1 MLKRASFVEV
11 NTHSL
16 RHNFNAVKNIVP
28 KDACVMAVVKANAY
42 GAGALK
48 ASEIFLQEGAN
59 YLGVATLDEA
69 LELRSHFS
77 QTPILILGYSPNANA
92 SMLIDNDLSAMVFS
106 LEQAEIFSQM
116 ALKAKKRLKVH
127 LKIDTGMH
135 RLGLEPNFKSIE
147 TIKKIR
153 ALKGLEV
160 EGIFTHLSNADANIK
175 THAKNQ
181 MKAFNAFLEQLLDQK
196 IEFQYRH
203 AYNSAGILSLCNG
216 NENRLLNLYRPGI
229 MLYGFYPSNEMK
241 ESSQT
246 ILKNVISLKAR
257 IVQIKRVKKGEFIGY
272 GEHFYTNEET
282 LVGVL
287 ALGYADGLVR
297 ALGNR
302 IQVAINNQLAPL
314 IGKVCMDQCFVKLN
328 NIEAKEGDEVIL
340 FGDKSTKANDA
351 SEIATLLNTIP
362 YEVISTLSKRLE
374 RVYVWNK
381 IM

>member
-11 NTHSL
+11 DTASL
-16 RHNFNAVKNIVP
+16 RHNFSAVKSIVP
-28 KDACVMAVVKANAY
+28 KDAHIMAVVKANAY
-42 GAGALK
+42 GVGAIK

-77 QTPILILGYSPNANA
+77 KTPILILGYSPNANA
-92 SMLIDNDLSAMVFS
+92 SMLIDNDLSAMIFS
-106 LEQAEIFSQM
+106 LEQAEVFSQM
-116 ALKAKKRLKVH
+116 ALKSQKRLKVH

-153 ALKGLEV
+153 ALKGLEI
-160 EGIFTHLSNADANIK
+160 EGIFTHLSNADAKIK

-229 MLYGFYPSNEMK
+229 MLYGFYPSNGMK
-241 ESSQT
+241 ESCPT
-246 ILKNVISLKAR
+246 ILKNVISLKAQ
-257 IVQIKRVKKGEFIGY
+257 IVQIRSVKKGEFIGY

-287 ALGYADGLVR
+287 ALGYADGLMR

-328 NIEAKEGDEVIL
+328 NIQAKEGDEVIL
-340 FGDKSTKANDA
+340 FGDKSAKANDA
-351 SEIATLLNTIP
+351 SEIAALLNTIA
-362 YEVISTLSKRLE
+362 YETISTLSKRLE
-374 RVYVWNK
+374 RVY
-381 IM
+381 I

>member
-11 NTHSL
+11 NSASL
-16 RHNFNAVKNIVP
+16 RHNFSAVKSIIP
-28 KDACVMAVVKANAY
+28 KDAHIMAVVKANAY
-42 GAGALK
+42 GAGAIK

-77 QTPILILGYSPNANA
+77 KTPILILGYSPNSNA
-92 SMLIDNDLSAMVFS
+92 SMLIDNDLSAMIFS
-106 LEQAEIFSQM
+106 LEQAEVFSQM
-116 ALKAKKRLKVH
+116 ALKSQKRLKVH

-147 TIKKIR
+147 IIKKIR
-153 ALKGLEV
+153 ALKGLEI
-160 EGIFTHLSNADANIK
+160 EGIFTHLSNADAKIK

-229 MLYGFYPSNEMK
+229 MLYGFYPSNGMK
-241 ESSQT
+241 ETCPT
-246 ILKNVISLKAR
+246 ILKNVISLKAQ
-257 IVQIKRVKKGEFIGY
+257 IVQIRSVKKGEFIGY

-287 ALGYADGLVR
+287 ALGYADGLMR

-314 IGKVCMDQCFVKLN
+314 IGKVCMDQCFIKLN
-328 NIEAKEGDEVIL
+328 NIQAKEGDEVIL
-340 FGDKSTKANDA
+340 FGDKSAKANDA
-351 SEIATLLNTIP
+351 SEIAALLNTIP
-362 YEVISTLSKRLE
+362 YETISTLSKRLE
-374 RVYVWNK
+374 RVY
-381 IM
+381 I

>member
-11 NTHSL
+11 NTASL
-16 RHNFNAVKNIVP
+16 RHNFSAVKSIVP
-28 KDACVMAVVKANAY
+28 KDAHIMAVVKANAY
-42 GAGALK
+42 GAGAIK

-59 YLGVATLDEA
+59 YLGVATLYEA

-77 QTPILILGYSPNANA
+77 KTPILILGYSPNSNA

-106 LEQAEIFSQM
+106 LEQAEVFSQM
-116 ALKAKKRLKVH
+116 ALKSQKRLKVH

-147 TIKKIR
+147 IIKKIR
-153 ALKGLEV
+153 ALKGLEI
-160 EGIFTHLSNADANIK
+160 EGIFTHLSNADAKIK

-229 MLYGFYPSNEMK
+229 MLYGFYPSNGMK
-241 ESSQT
+241 ESCPT
-246 ILKNVISLKAR
+246 ILKNVISLKAQ
-257 IVQIKRVKKGEFIGY
+257 IVQIRSVKKGEFIGY

-287 ALGYADGLVR
+287 ALGYADGLAR

-328 NIEAKEGDEVIL
+328 NIQAKEGDEVIL
-340 FGDKSTKANDA
+340 FGDKSAKANDA
-351 SEIATLLNTIP
+351 NQIAALLNTIP
-362 YEVISTLSKRLE
+362 YETISTLSKRLE
-374 RVYVWNK
+374 RVY
-381 IM
+381 I

>member
-11 NTHSL
+11 NSASL
-16 RHNFNAVKNIVP
+16 RHNFSAVKSIVP
-28 KDACVMAVVKANAY
+28 KDAHIMAVVKANAY
-42 GAGALK
+42 GAGAIK

-77 QTPILILGYSPNANA
+77 KTPILILGYSPNANA

-106 LEQAEIFSQM
+106 LEQAEVFSQM
-116 ALKAKKRLKVH
+116 ALKSQKRLKIH

-160 EGIFTHLSNADANIK
+160 EGIFTHLSNADAKIK

-229 MLYGFYPSNEMK
+229 MLYGFYPSNGMK
-241 ESSQT
+241 ESCPT
-246 ILKNVISLKAR
+246 ILKNVISLKAQ
-257 IVQIKRVKKGEFIGY
+257 IVQIRSVKKGEFIGY

-287 ALGYADGLVR
+287 ALGYADGLMR

-302 IQVAINNQLAPL
+302 IQVVINNQLAPL

-340 FGDKSTKANDA
+340 FGDKSAKANDA

-362 YEVISTLSKRLE
+362 YETISTLSKRLE
-374 RVYVWNK
+374 RVY
-381 IM
+381 I

>member
-11 NTHSL
+11 NSASL
-16 RHNFNAVKNIVP
+16 RHNFSAVKSIVP
-28 KDACVMAVVKANAY
+28 KDAHIMAVVKANAY
-42 GAGALK
+42 GAGAIK
-48 ASEIFLQEGAN
+48 VSEIFLQEGAN

-77 QTPILILGYSPNANA
+77 KTPILILGYSPNANA
-92 SMLIDNDLSAMVFS
+92 SMLIDNDLSAMIFS
-106 LEQAEIFSQM
+106 LEQAEVFSQM
-116 ALKAKKRLKVH
+116 ALKSQKRLKIH

-147 TIKKIR
+147 IIKKIR
-153 ALKGLEV
+153 TLKGLEV

-181 MKAFNAFLEQLLDQK
+181 MKAFNAFLEQLLNQK

-216 NENRLLNLYRPGI
+216 DENRFLNLYRPGI
-229 MLYGFYPSNEMK
+229 MLYGFYPSNGMK
-241 ESSQT
+241 ESCPT
-246 ILKNVISLKAR
+246 ILKNVISLKAQ
-257 IVQIKRVKKGEFIGY
+257 IVQIRSVKKGEFIGY

-287 ALGYADGLVR
+287 ALGYADGLMR

-328 NIEAKEGDEVIL
+328 NIQAKEGDEVIL
-340 FGDKSTKANDA
+340 FGDKSAKANDA
-351 SEIATLLNTIP
+351 SEIAALLNTIP
-362 YEVISTLSKRLE
+362 YETISTLSKRLE
-374 RVYVWNK
+374 RVY
-381 IM
+381 I

>member
-11 NTHSL
+11 NSASL
-16 RHNFNAVKNIVP
+16 RHNFGAVKSIVP
-28 KDACVMAVVKANAY
+28 KDAHIMAVVKANAY
-42 GAGALK
+42 GVGAIK
-48 ASEIFLQEGAN
+48 ASEIFLQEGAH

-77 QTPILILGYSPNANA
+77 KTPILVLGYSPNSNA
-92 SMLIDNDLSAMVFS
+92 SMLIDNDLSAMIFS
-106 LEQAEIFSQM
+106 LEQAEVFSQI
-116 ALKAKKRLKVH
+116 ALKSQKRLKIH

-147 TIKKIR
+147 IIKKIR
-153 ALKGLEV
+153 TLKGLEV
-160 EGIFTHLSNADANIK
+160 EGIFTHLSNADAKIK

-181 MKAFNAFLEQLLDQK
+181 MKAFNAFLEQLLNQK

-216 NENRLLNLYRPGI
+216 NENRFLNLYRPGI
-229 MLYGFYPSNEMK
+229 MLYGFYPSNGMK
-241 ESSQT
+241 ETCPT
-246 ILKNVISLKAR
+246 ILKNVISLKAQ
-257 IVQIKRVKKGEFIGY
+257 IVQIRSVKKGEFIGY

-287 ALGYADGLVR
+287 ALGYADGLMR

-340 FGDKSTKANDA
+340 FGDKSAKANDA
-351 SEIATLLNTIP
+351 SEIAALLNTIP
-362 YEVISTLSKRLE
+362 YETISTLSKRLE
-374 RVYVWNK
+374 RVY
-381 IM
+381 I

>member
-16 RHNFNAVKNIVP
+16 RHNFHAVKNIVP

-77 QTPILILGYSPNANA
+77 QTPILILGYSPNTNA

-106 LEQAEIFSQM
+106 LEQAEVFSQM
-116 ALKAKKRLKVH
+116 ALKSQKRLKVH

-135 RLGLEPNFKSIE
+135 RLGLEPTFKSIE

-153 ALKGLEV
+153 TLKGLEV

-257 IVQIKRVKKGEFIGY
+257 IVQIKRVKKGELIGY
-272 GEHFYTNEET
+272 GKHFYTNEET

-340 FGDKSTKANDA
+340 FGDKSAKANDA

-362 YEVISTLSKRLE
+362 YETISTLSKRLE
-374 RVYVWNK
+374 RVYV
-381 IM
+381 

>member
-11 NTHSL
+11 DTASL
-16 RHNFNAVKNIVP
+16 RHNFSAVKSIVP
-28 KDACVMAVVKANAY
+28 KDAHIMAIVKANAY
-42 GAGALK
+42 GAGAIK

-59 YLGVATLDEA
+59 YLGVAALDEA
-69 LELRSHFS
+69 LELHSHFPK
-77 QTPILILGYSPNANA
+77 TPILILGYSPNSNA

-106 LEQAEIFSQM
+106 LEQAEVFSQM
-116 ALKAKKRLKVH
+116 ALKSQKRLKIH

-147 TIKKIR
+147 IIKKIR

-160 EGIFTHLSNADANIK
+160 EGIFTHLSNADTKIK

-181 MKAFNAFLEQLLDQK
+181 MKAFNAFLEQLLNQK

-216 NENRLLNLYRPGI
+216 NENRFLNLYRPGI
-229 MLYGFYPSNEMK
+229 MLYGFYPSNGMK
-241 ESSQT
+241 ETCPT
-246 ILKNVISLKAR
+246 ILKNVISLKAQ
-257 IVQIKRVKKGEFIGY
+257 IVQIRSVKKGEFIGY

-287 ALGYADGLVR
+287 ALGYADGLAR

-328 NIEAKEGDEVIL
+328 NIQAKEGDEVIL
-340 FGDKSTKANDA
+340 FGDKSAKANDA

-362 YEVISTLSKRLE
+362 YETISTLSKRLE
-374 RVYVWNK
+374 RVY
-381 IM
+381 I

>member
-11 NTHSL
+11 DTASL
-16 RHNFNAVKNIVP
+16 RHNFGAVKSIVP
-28 KDACVMAVVKANAY
+28 KDAHIMAVVKANAY
-42 GAGALK
+42 GAGAIK

-77 QTPILILGYSPNANA
+77 KTPILILGYSPNANA
-92 SMLIDNDLSAMVFS
+92 SMLIDNDLSAMIFS
-106 LEQAEIFSQM
+106 LEQAEVFSQM
-116 ALKAKKRLKVH
+116 ALKSQKRLKIH

-147 TIKKIR
+147 IIKKIR
-153 ALKGLEV
+153 TLKGLEV
-160 EGIFTHLSNADANIK
+160 EGIFTHLSNADAKIK

-181 MKAFNAFLEQLLDQK
+181 MKAFNAFLEQLLNQK

-216 NENRLLNLYRPGI
+216 NENRFLNLYRPGI
-229 MLYGFYPSNEMK
+229 MLYGFYPSDGMK
-241 ESSQT
+241 ETCPT
-246 ILKNVISLKAR
+246 ILKNVISLKAQ
-257 IVQIKRVKKGEFIGY
+257 IVQIRSVKKGEFIGY

-302 IQVAINNQLAPL
+302 IQVAINNQLTPL
-314 IGKVCMDQCFVKLN
+314 IGKVCMDQCFIKLN
-328 NIEAKEGDEVIL
+328 NIQAKEGDEVIL
-340 FGDKSTKANDA
+340 FGDKSAKANDA
-351 SEIATLLNTIP
+351 SEIAALLNTIP
-362 YEVISTLSKRLE
+362 YETISTLSKRLE
-374 RVYVWNK
+374 RVY
-381 IM
+381 I

>member
-1 MLKRASFVEV
+1 MLKRVSFVEV
-11 NTHSL
+11 NSASL
-16 RHNFNAVKNIVP
+16 RHNFSAVKSIVP
-28 KDACVMAVVKANAY
+28 KDAHIMAVVKANAY
-42 GAGALK
+42 GAGAIK

-77 QTPILILGYSPNANA
+77 KTPILILGYSPNSNA
-92 SMLIDNDLSAMVFS
+92 SMLIDNDLSAMIFS
-106 LEQAEIFSQM
+106 LEQAEVFSQM
-116 ALKAKKRLKVH
+116 ALKSQKRLKIH

-147 TIKKIR
+147 IIKKIR
-153 ALKGLEV
+153 TLKGLEI
-160 EGIFTHLSNADANIK
+160 EGIFTHLSNADAKIK

-216 NENRLLNLYRPGI
+216 NENRFLNLYRPGI
-229 MLYGFYPSNEMK
+229 MLYGFYPSNGMK
-241 ESSQT
+241 ETCPT
-246 ILKNVISLKAR
+246 ILKNVISLKAQ
-257 IVQIKRVKKGEFIGY
+257 IVQIRSVKKGEFIGY

-287 ALGYADGLVR
+287 ALGYADGLMR

-328 NIEAKEGDEVIL
+328 NIQAKEGDEVIL
-340 FGDKSTKANDA
+340 FGDKRAKANDA
-351 SEIATLLNTIP
+351 SEIAALLNTIP
-362 YEVISTLSKRLE
+362 YETISTLSKRLE
-374 RVYVWNK
+374 RVY
-381 IM
+381 I

>member
-11 NTHSL
+11 NTASL

-28 KDACVMAVVKANAY
+28 KDAHVMAVVKANAY

-77 QTPILILGYSPNANA
+77 QTPILILGYSPNTNA
-92 SMLIDNDLSAMVFS
+92 SMLIDNDLSAMVFN
-106 LEQAEIFSQM
+106 LEQAEVFSQV
-116 ALKAKKRLKVH
+116 ALKSQKRLKIH

-135 RLGLEPNFKSIE
+135 RLGLEPTFKSIE

-229 MLYGFYPSNEMK
+229 MLYGFYPSNGMK
-241 ESSQT
+241 ETCPT
-246 ILKNVISLKAR
+246 ILKNVISLKAQ

-287 ALGYADGLVR
+287 ALGYADGLMR

-328 NIEAKEGDEVIL
+328 NIQAKEGDEVIL
-340 FGDKSTKANDA
+340 FGDKSAKANDA
-351 SEIATLLNTIP
+351 SEIAALLNTIP
-362 YEVISTLSKRLE
+362 YETISTLSKRLE
-374 RVYVWNK
+374 RVY
-381 IM
+381 I

>member
-11 NTHSL
+11 NSASL
-16 RHNFNAVKNIVP
+16 RHNFSAVKSVVP
-28 KDACVMAVVKANAY
+28 KDTHIMAVVKANAY
-42 GAGALK
+42 GAGAIK

-77 QTPILILGYSPNANA
+77 KTPILILGYSPNANA
-92 SMLIDNDLSAMVFS
+92 SMLIDNDLSAMIFS
-106 LEQAEIFSQM
+106 LEQAEVFSQM
-116 ALKAKKRLKVH
+116 ALKSQKRLKVH

-147 TIKKIR
+147 IIKKIR
-153 ALKGLEV
+153 ALKGLEI
-160 EGIFTHLSNADANIK
+160 EGIFTHLGNADAKIK

-181 MKAFNAFLEQLLDQK
+181 MKAFNAFLEQLLNQK

-229 MLYGFYPSNEMK
+229 MLYGFYPSNGMK
-241 ESSQT
+241 ETCPT
-246 ILKNVISLKAR
+246 ILKNVISLKAQ
-257 IVQIKRVKKGEFIGY
+257 IVQIRSVKKGEFIGY

-287 ALGYADGLVR
+287 ALGYADGLMR
-297 ALGNR
+297 TLGNR

-340 FGDKSTKANDA
+340 FGDKSAKANDA
-351 SEIATLLNTIP
+351 SEIAALLNTIP
-362 YEVISTLSKRLE
+362 YETISTLSKRLE
-374 RVYVWNK
+374 RVY
-381 IM
+381 I

>member
-11 NTHSL
+11 NTASL
-16 RHNFNAVKNIVP
+16 RHNFSAVKSIVP
-28 KDACVMAVVKANAY
+28 KDAHIMAVVKANAY
-42 GAGALK
+42 GAGAIK
-48 ASEIFLQEGAN
+48 ASEIFLQEGAH

-77 QTPILILGYSPNANA
+77 KTPILILGYSPNSNA
-92 SMLIDNDLSAMVFS
+92 SMLIDNDLSAMIFS
-106 LEQAEIFSQM
+106 LEQAEVFSQM
-116 ALKAKKRLKVH
+116 ALKSQKRLKAH

-147 TIKKIR
+147 IIKKIR

-160 EGIFTHLSNADANIK
+160 EGIFTHLSNADAKIK

-229 MLYGFYPSNEMK
+229 MLYGFYPSDGMK
-241 ESSQT
+241 ETCPT
-246 ILKNVISLKAR
+246 ILKNVISLKAQ
-257 IVQIKRVKKGEFIGY
+257 IVQIRSVKKGEFIGY

-287 ALGYADGLVR
+287 ALGYADGLIR

-328 NIEAKEGDEVIL
+328 NIQAKEGDEVIL
-340 FGDKSTKANDA
+340 FGDKSAKANDA
-351 SEIATLLNTIP
+351 SEIAALLNTIP
-362 YEVISTLSKRLE
+362 YETISTLSKRLE
-374 RVYVWNK
+374 RVY
-381 IM
+381 I

>member
-11 NTHSL
+11 DTASL
-16 RHNFNAVKNIVP
+16 RHNFSAVKSIVP
-28 KDACVMAVVKANAY
+28 KDAHIMAVVKANAY
-42 GAGALK
+42 GAGAIK

-77 QTPILILGYSPNANA
+77 KTPILILGYSPHSNA
-92 SMLIDNDLSAMVFS
+92 SMLVDNDLSAMIFS
-106 LEQAEIFSQM
+106 LEQAEVFSQM
-116 ALKAKKRLKVH
+116 ALKSQKRLKIH

-147 TIKKIR
+147 IIKKIR
-153 ALKGLEV
+153 ALKGLEI
-160 EGIFTHLSNADANIK
+160 EGIFTHLSNADAKIK

-216 NENRLLNLYRPGI
+216 NENRFLNLYRPGI
-229 MLYGFYPSNEMK
+229 MLYGFYPSNGMK
-241 ESSQT
+241 ETCPT
-246 ILKNVISLKAR
+246 ILKNVISLKAQ
-257 IVQIKRVKKGEFIGY
+257 IVQIRSVKKGEFIGY

-287 ALGYADGLVR
+287 ALGYADGLMR

-328 NIEAKEGDEVIL
+328 NIQAKEGDEVIL
-340 FGDKSTKANDA
+340 FGDKSAKANDA
-351 SEIATLLNTIP
+351 SEIAALLNTIP
-362 YEVISTLSKRLE
+362 YETISTLSKRLE
-374 RVYVWNK
+374 RVY
-381 IM
+381 I

>member
-11 NTHSL
+11 NTASL
-16 RHNFNAVKNIVP
+16 RHNFSAVKSIVP
-28 KDACVMAVVKANAY
+28 KDAHIMAVVKANAY
-42 GAGALK
+42 GAGAIK
-48 ASEIFLQEGAN
+48 ASEIFLQEGAH

-69 LELRSHFS
+69 LELRSHFPK
-77 QTPILILGYSPNANA
+77 TPILILGYSPNSNA

-106 LEQAEIFSQM
+106 LEQAEVFSQM
-116 ALKAKKRLKVH
+116 ALKSQKRLKVH

-147 TIKKIR
+147 IIKKIR

-160 EGIFTHLSNADANIK
+160 EGIFTHLSNADAKIK

-216 NENRLLNLYRPGI
+216 NENRFLNLYRPGI
-229 MLYGFYPSNEMK
+229 MLYGFYPSNGMK
-241 ESSQT
+241 ESCPT
-246 ILKNVISLKAR
+246 ILKNVISLKAQ
-257 IVQIKRVKKGEFIGY
+257 IVQIRSVKKGEFIGY

-340 FGDKSTKANDA
+340 FGDKSAKANDA
-351 SEIATLLNTIP
+351 NQIAMLLNTIP
-362 YEVISTLSKRLE
+362 YETISTLSKRLE
-374 RVYVWNK
+374 RVY
-381 IM
+381 I

>member
-11 NTHSL
+11 NTASL
-16 RHNFNAVKNIVP
+16 RHNFDAVKNIVP

-42 GAGALK
+42 GVGAIK

-77 QTPILILGYSPNANA
+77 KTPILILGYSPNTNA
-92 SMLIDNDLSAMVFS
+92 SMLIDNDLSVMVFS

-116 ALKAKKRLKVH
+116 ALKSQKRLKIH

-147 TIKKIR
+147 TVKKIR
-153 ALKGLEV
+153 ALKGLEL

-246 ILKNVISLKAR
+246 ILKNVISLKAQ

-340 FGDKSTKANDA
+340 FGDKSAKANDA

-362 YEVISTLSKRLE
+362 YETISTLSKRLE
-374 RVYVWNK
+374 RVYV
-381 IM
+381 

>member
-11 NTHSL
+11 DTASL

-28 KDACVMAVVKANAY
+28 KDAHIMAVVKANAY
-42 GAGALK
+42 GAGAIK

-77 QTPILILGYSPNANA
+77 KTPILILGYSPNANA

-116 ALKAKKRLKVH
+116 ALKSQKRLKVH

-147 TIKKIR
+147 IIKKIR
-153 ALKGLEV
+153 ALKGLEI
-160 EGIFTHLSNADANIK
+160 EGIFTHLSNADAKIK

-287 ALGYADGLVR
+287 ALGYADGLIR

-328 NIEAKEGDEVIL
+328 NIQAKEGDEVIL
-340 FGDKSTKANDA
+340 FGDKSANANDA

-374 RVYVWNK
+374 RVY
-381 IM
+381 I

>member
-11 NTHSL
+11 DTASL
-16 RHNFNAVKNIVP
+16 RHNFSAVKSIVP
-28 KDACVMAVVKANAY
+28 KDAHIMAVVKANAY
-42 GAGALK
+42 GAGAIK

-59 YLGVATLDEA
+59 YLGVAALDEA

-77 QTPILILGYSPNANA
+77 KTPILILGYSPNTNA

-106 LEQAEIFSQM
+106 LEQAEVFSQV
-116 ALKAKKRLKVH
+116 ALKSQKRLKVH

-135 RLGLEPNFKSIE
+135 RLGLEPTFKSIE
-147 TIKKIR
+147 IVKKIR

-160 EGIFTHLSNADANIK
+160 EGIFTHLSNADAKIK

-181 MKAFNAFLEQLLDQK
+181 MKAFNAFLEQLLEQK
-196 IEFQYRH
+196 IEFKYRH

-246 ILKNVISLKAR
+246 ILKNVISLKAQ
-257 IVQIKRVKKGEFIGY
+257 IVQIRSVKKGEFIGY

-287 ALGYADGLVR
+287 ALGYADGLMR

-328 NIEAKEGDEVIL
+328 DIQAKEGDEVIL
-340 FGDKSTKANDA
+340 FGDKSAKANDA
-351 SEIATLLNTIP
+351 SEIAVLLNTIP
-362 YEVISTLSKRLE
+362 YETISTLSKRLE
-374 RVYVWNK
+374 RVY
-381 IM
+381 I

>member
-11 NTHSL
+11 NTASL
-16 RHNFNAVKNIVP
+16 RHNFSTVKRIVP
-28 KDACVMAVVKANAY
+28 KDAHIMAVVKANAY
-42 GAGALK
+42 GAGAIK

-77 QTPILILGYSPNANA
+77 KTPILILGYSPNSNA
-92 SMLIDNDLSAMVFS
+92 SMLIDNDLSAMIFS
-106 LEQAEIFSQM
+106 LEQAEVFSQM
-116 ALKAKKRLKVH
+116 ALKSQKRLKIH

-147 TIKKIR
+147 IIKKIC

-160 EGIFTHLSNADANIK
+160 EGIFTHLSNADAKIK

-216 NENRLLNLYRPGI
+216 NENRFLNLYRPGI
-229 MLYGFYPSNEMK
+229 MLYGFYPSNGMK
-241 ESSQT
+241 ETCPT
-246 ILKNVISLKAR
+246 ILKNVISLKAQ
-257 IVQIKRVKKGEFIGY
+257 IVQIRSVKKGEFIGY
-272 GEHFYTNEET
+272 GEHFYTNKET

-287 ALGYADGLVR
+287 ALGYADGLMR

-314 IGKVCMDQCFVKLN
+314 IGKVCMDQCFIKLN

-340 FGDKSTKANDA
+340 FGDKSAKANDA
-351 SEIATLLNTIP
+351 SEIAALLNTIP
-362 YEVISTLSKRLE
+362 YETISTLSKRLE
-374 RVYVWNK
+374 RVY
-381 IM
+381 I

>member
-11 NTHSL
+11 NSASL
-16 RHNFNAVKNIVP
+16 RHNFSAVKSIVP
-28 KDACVMAVVKANAY
+28 KDAHIMAVVKANAY
-42 GAGALK
+42 GAGAIK

-59 YLGVATLDEA
+59 YLGVATLEEA

-77 QTPILILGYSPNANA
+77 KTPILILGYSPNSNA
-92 SMLIDNDLSAMVFS
+92 SMLIDNDLSAMIFS
-106 LEQAEIFSQM
+106 LEQAEVFSQM
-116 ALKAKKRLKVH
+116 ALKSQKHLKIH

-147 TIKKIR
+147 IIKKIR

-160 EGIFTHLSNADANIK
+160 EGIFTHLSNADARIK

-181 MKAFNAFLEQLLDQK
+181 MKAFNAFLEQLFNQK

-229 MLYGFYPSNEMK
+229 MLYGFYPSNGMK
-241 ESSQT
+241 ETCPT
-246 ILKNVISLKAR
+246 ILKNVISLKAQ
-257 IVQIKRVKKGEFIGY
+257 IVQIRSVKKGEFIGY

-287 ALGYADGLVR
+287 ALGYADGLTR

-328 NIEAKEGDEVIL
+328 NIQAKEGDEVIL
-340 FGDKSTKANDA
+340 FGDKSAKANDA
-351 SEIATLLNTIP
+351 SEIAALLNTIP
-362 YEVISTLSKRLE
+362 YETISTLSKRLE
-374 RVYVWNK
+374 RVY
-381 IM
+381 I

>member
-11 NTHSL
+11 NTASL
-16 RHNFNAVKNIVP
+16 RHNFSAVKSIVP
-28 KDACVMAVVKANAY
+28 KDAHIMAVVKANAY
-42 GAGALK
+42 GAGAIK

-77 QTPILILGYSPNANA
+77 KTPILILGYSPNSNA
-92 SMLIDNDLSAMVFS
+92 SMLIDNDLSAMIFS
-106 LEQAEIFSQM
+106 LEQAEVFSQM
-116 ALKAKKRLKVH
+116 ALKSQKRLKIH

-147 TIKKIR
+147 IIKKIR
-153 ALKGLEV
+153 ALKGLEI
-160 EGIFTHLSNADANIK
+160 EGIFTHLSNADAKIK

-181 MKAFNAFLEQLLDQK
+181 MKAFNAFLEQLLDQE

-216 NENRLLNLYRPGI
+216 NENRFLNLYRPGI
-229 MLYGFYPSNEMK
+229 MLYGFYPSNGMK
-241 ESSQT
+241 ETCPT
-246 ILKNVISLKAR
+246 ILKNVISLKAQ
-257 IVQIKRVKKGEFIGY
+257 IVQIRSVKKGEFIGY

-287 ALGYADGLVR
+287 ALGYADGLMR

-328 NIEAKEGDEVIL
+328 NIQAKEGDEVIL
-340 FGDKSTKANDA
+340 FGDKSAKANDA
-351 SEIATLLNTIP
+351 SEIAALLNTIP
-362 YEVISTLSKRLE
+362 YETISTLSKRLE
-374 RVYVWNK
+374 RVY
-381 IM
+381 I

>member
-11 NTHSL
+11 NTASL
-16 RHNFNAVKNIVP
+16 RHNFSAVKSIVP
-28 KDACVMAVVKANAY
+28 KDAHIMAVVKANAY
-42 GAGALK
+42 GAGVIK

-77 QTPILILGYSPNANA
+77 KTPILILGYSPNSNA
-92 SMLIDNDLSAMVFS
+92 SMLIDNDLSAMIFS
-106 LEQAEIFSQM
+106 LEQAEVFSQM
-116 ALKAKKRLKVH
+116 ALKSQKRLKIH

-147 TIKKIR
+147 IIKKIR
-153 ALKGLEV
+153 ALKGLEI
-160 EGIFTHLSNADANIK
+160 EGIFTHLSNADAKIK

-229 MLYGFYPSNEMK
+229 MLYGFYPSNGMK
-241 ESSQT
+241 ETCPT
-246 ILKNVISLKAR
+246 ILKNVISLKAQ
-257 IVQIKRVKKGEFIGY
+257 IVQIRSVKKGEFIGY

-287 ALGYADGLVR
+287 ALGYADGLMR

-328 NIEAKEGDEVIL
+328 NIQAKEGDEVIL
-340 FGDKSTKANDA
+340 FGDKSAKANDA

-362 YEVISTLSKRLE
+362 YETISTLSKRLE
-374 RVYVWNK
+374 RVY
-381 IM
+381 I

>member
-11 NTHSL
+11 NTASL

-28 KDACVMAVVKANAY
+28 KDTCVMAVVKANAY
-42 GAGALK
+42 GVGAIK

-77 QTPILILGYSPNANA
+77 QTPILILGYSPNTNA
-92 SMLIDNDLSAMVFS
+92 SMLIDNDLSVMVFS
-106 LEQAEIFSQM
+106 LEQAEVFSQM
-116 ALKAKKRLKVH
+116 ALKSQKRLKIH

-135 RLGLEPNFKSIE
+135 RLGLEPTFKSIE

-160 EGIFTHLSNADANIK
+160 EGIFTHLSNADAKIK

-196 IEFQYRH
+196 IEFKYRH

-328 NIEAKEGDEVIL
+328 GIEAKEGDEVIL
-340 FGDKSTKANDA
+340 FGDKSAKANDA

-374 RVYVWNK
+374 RVYV
-381 IM
+381 

>member
-11 NTHSL
+11 NTASL
-16 RHNFNAVKNIVP
+16 RHNFSAVKSIVP
-28 KDACVMAVVKANAY
+28 KDAHIMAVVKANAY
-42 GAGALK
+42 GAGAIK

-77 QTPILILGYSPNANA
+77 KTPILILGYSPNSNA
-92 SMLIDNDLSAMVFS
+92 SMLIDNDLSAMIFS
-106 LEQAEIFSQM
+106 LEQAEVFSQM
-116 ALKAKKRLKVH
+116 ALKSQKRLKIH

-160 EGIFTHLSNADANIK
+160 EGIFTHLSNADAKIK

-181 MKAFNAFLEQLLDQK
+181 MKAFNAFLEQLLNQK

-216 NENRLLNLYRPGI
+216 NENRFLNLYRPGI
-229 MLYGFYPSNEMK
+229 MLYGFYPSNGMK
-241 ESSQT
+241 ETCPT
-246 ILKNVISLKAR
+246 ILKNVISLKAQ
-257 IVQIKRVKKGEFIGY
+257 IVQIRSVKKGEFIGY

-287 ALGYADGLVR
+287 ALGYADGLMR

-328 NIEAKEGDEVIL
+328 NIQAKEGDEVIL
-340 FGDKSTKANDA
+340 FGDKSAKANDA
-351 SEIATLLNTIP
+351 SEIAALLNTIP
-362 YEVISTLSKRLE
+362 YETISTLSKRLE
-374 RVYVWNK
+374 RVY
-381 IM
+381 I

>member
-16 RHNFNAVKNIVP
+16 RYNFNAVKNIVP

-106 LEQAEIFSQM
+106 LEQAEIFSQV
-116 ALKAKKRLKVH
+116 ALKSQKRLKIH

-135 RLGLEPNFKSIE
+135 RLGLEPTFKSIE

-153 ALKGLEV
+153 ALKGLEI

-181 MKAFNAFLEQLLDQK
+181 MKAFNAFLEQLLNQK

-241 ESSQT
+241 ESCPT
-246 ILKNVISLKAR
+246 ILKNVVSLKAQ
-257 IVQIKRVKKGEFIGY
+257 IVQIKSVKKGEFIGY

-282 LVGVL
+282 LVGTL

-297 ALGNR
+297 DLGNR

-328 NIEAKEGDEVIL
+328 DIEAKEGDEVIL
-340 FGDKSTKANDA
+340 FGDKSAKANDA
-351 SEIATLLNTIP
+351 SEIAALLNTIP
-362 YEVISTLSKRLE
+362 YETISTLSKRLE
-374 RVYVWNK
+374 RVYV
-381 IM
+381 

>member
-42 GAGALK
+42 GVGALK

-77 QTPILILGYSPNANA
+77 KTPILILGYSPNANA
-92 SMLIDNDLSAMVFS
+92 SMLIDNDLSVMVFS
-106 LEQAEIFSQM
+106 LEQAEVFSQI
-116 ALKAKKRLKVH
+116 ALKSQKRLKIH

-135 RLGLEPNFKSIE
+135 RLGLEPTFKSIE

-257 IVQIKRVKKGEFIGY
+257 IVQIKRVKKGELIGY

-328 NIEAKEGDEVIL
+328 DIEAKEGDEVIL
-340 FGDKSTKANDA
+340 FGDKSAKANDA

-362 YEVISTLSKRLE
+362 YETISTLSKRLE
-374 RVYVWNK
+374 RVYV
-381 IM
+381 

>member
-11 NTHSL
+11 NSASL
-16 RHNFNAVKNIVP
+16 RHNFSAVKSIVP
-28 KDACVMAVVKANAY
+28 KDAHIMAVVKANAY
-42 GAGALK
+42 GAGAIK

-77 QTPILILGYSPNANA
+77 KTPILILGYSPNANA
-92 SMLIDNDLSAMVFS
+92 SMLIDNDLSAMIFS
-106 LEQAEIFSQM
+106 LEQAEVFSQM
-116 ALKAKKRLKVH
+116 ALKSQKRLKIH

-147 TIKKIR
+147 IIKKIR
-153 ALKGLEV
+153 ALKGLEI
-160 EGIFTHLSNADANIK
+160 EGIFTHLSNADAKIK

-216 NENRLLNLYRPGI
+216 NENRFLNLYRPGI
-229 MLYGFYPSNEMK
+229 MLYGFYPSNGMK
-241 ESSQT
+241 ETCPT
-246 ILKNVISLKAR
+246 ILKNVISLKAQ
-257 IVQIKRVKKGEFIGY
+257 IVQIRSVKKGEFIGY

-287 ALGYADGLVR
+287 ALGYADGLMR

-328 NIEAKEGDEVIL
+328 NIQAKEGDEVIL

-351 SEIATLLNTIP
+351 SEIAALLNTIP
-362 YEVISTLSKRLE
+362 YETISTLSKRLE
-374 RVYVWNK
+374 RVY
-381 IM
+381 I

>member
-11 NTHSL
+11 NTASL
-16 RHNFNAVKNIVP
+16 RHNFSAVKSIVP

-42 GAGALK
+42 GAGAIK

-77 QTPILILGYSPNANA
+77 KTSILILGYSPNANA

-106 LEQAEIFSQM
+106 LEQAEVFSQM
-116 ALKAKKRLKVH
+116 ALKSQKRLKIH

-153 ALKGLEV
+153 ALKGLEI
-160 EGIFTHLSNADANIK
+160 EGIFTHLSNADAKIK

-216 NENRLLNLYRPGI
+216 NENRFLNLYRPGI

-287 ALGYADGLVR
+287 ALGYADGLAR

-302 IQVAINNQLAPL
+302 IQVVINNQLAPL

-328 NIEAKEGDEVIL
+328 GIEAKEGDEVIL
-340 FGDKSTKANDA
+340 FGDKSARANDA
-351 SEIATLLNTIP
+351 SEIAALLNTIP
-362 YEVISTLSKRLE
+362 YETISTLSKRLE
-374 RVYVWNK
+374 RVY
-381 IM
+381 I

>member
-181 MKAFNAFLEQLLDQK
+181 MKAFNAFLEQLLNQK
-196 IEFQYRH
+196 IEFKYRH

-241 ESSQT
+241 ESCPT

-257 IVQIKRVKKGEFIGY
+257 IVQIKSVKKGEFIGY
-272 GEHFYTNEET
+272 GKHFYTNEET

-328 NIEAKEGDEVIL
+328 DIEAKEGDEVIL
-340 FGDKSTKANDA
+340 FGDKSAKANDA

-362 YEVISTLSKRLE
+362 YETISTLSKRLE
-374 RVYVWNK
+374 RVYV
-381 IM
+381 

>member
-11 NTHSL
+11 NIASL
-16 RHNFNAVKNIVP
+16 RHNFSAVKSIVP
-28 KDACVMAVVKANAY
+28 KDAHIMAVVKANAY
-42 GAGALK
+42 GAGAIK

-77 QTPILILGYSPNANA
+77 KTPILILGYSPNANA
-92 SMLIDNDLSAMVFS
+92 SMLIDNDLSAMIFS
-106 LEQAEIFSQM
+106 LEQAEVFSQM
-116 ALKAKKRLKVH
+116 ALKSQKRLKIH

-147 TIKKIR
+147 IIKKIR

-160 EGIFTHLSNADANIK
+160 EGIFTHLSNADAKIK

-229 MLYGFYPSNEMK
+229 MLYGFYPSNGMK
-241 ESSQT
+241 ETCPT
-246 ILKNVISLKAR
+246 ILKNVISLKAQ
-257 IVQIKRVKKGEFIGY
+257 IVQIRSVKKGEFIGY

-287 ALGYADGLVR
+287 ALGYADGLMR

-328 NIEAKEGDEVIL
+328 NIQAKEGDEVIL
-340 FGDKSTKANDA
+340 FGDKSAKANDA
-351 SEIATLLNTIP
+351 SEIAALLNTIP
-362 YEVISTLSKRLE
+362 YETISTLSKRLE
-374 RVYVWNK
+374 RVY
-381 IM
+381 I

>member
-11 NTHSL
+11 DTASL
-16 RHNFNAVKNIVP
+16 RHNFSAVKSIVP
-28 KDACVMAVVKANAY
+28 KDAHIMAVVKANAY
-42 GAGALK
+42 GAGAIK

-77 QTPILILGYSPNANA
+77 KTPILILGYSPNANA
-92 SMLIDNDLSAMVFS
+92 SMLIDNDLSAMIFS
-106 LEQAEIFSQM
+106 LEQAEVFSQM
-116 ALKAKKRLKVH
+116 ALKSQKRLKIH

-147 TIKKIR
+147 IIKKIR

-160 EGIFTHLSNADANIK
+160 EGIFTHLSNADAKIK

-229 MLYGFYPSNEMK
+229 MLYGFYPSNGMK
-241 ESSQT
+241 ETCPT
-246 ILKNVISLKAR
+246 ILKNVISLKAQ
-257 IVQIKRVKKGEFIGY
+257 IVQIRSVKKGEFIGY

-287 ALGYADGLVR
+287 ALGYADGLMR

-328 NIEAKEGDEVIL
+328 NIQAKEGDEVIL
-340 FGDKSTKANDA
+340 FGDKSAKANDA
-351 SEIATLLNTIP
+351 SEIAALLNTIP
-362 YEVISTLSKRLE
+362 YETISTLSKRLE
-374 RVYVWNK
+374 RVY
-381 IM
+381 I

>member
-11 NTHSL
+11 NTASL
-16 RHNFNAVKNIVP
+16 RHNFSAVKSIVP
-28 KDACVMAVVKANAY
+28 KDAHIMAVVKANAY
-42 GAGALK
+42 GAGAIK

-77 QTPILILGYSPNANA
+77 KTPILILGYSPNPNA
-92 SMLIDNDLSAMVFS
+92 SMLIDNDLSAMIFS
-106 LEQAEIFSQM
+106 LEQAEVFSQM
-116 ALKAKKRLKVH
+116 ALKSQKRLKIH

-147 TIKKIR
+147 IIKKIR

-160 EGIFTHLSNADANIK
+160 EGIFTHLSNADAKIK

-216 NENRLLNLYRPGI
+216 NENRFLNLYRPGI
-229 MLYGFYPSNEMK
+229 MLYGFYPSNGMK
-241 ESSQT
+241 ETCPT
-246 ILKNVISLKAR
+246 ILKNVISLKAQ
-257 IVQIKRVKKGEFIGY
+257 IVQIRSVKKGEFIGY

-287 ALGYADGLVR
+287 ALGYADGLMR

-340 FGDKSTKANDA
+340 FGDKSAKANDA
-351 SEIATLLNTIP
+351 SEIAALLNTIP
-362 YEVISTLSKRLE
+362 YETISTLSKRLE
-374 RVYVWNK
+374 RVY
-381 IM
+381 I

>member
-11 NTHSL
+11 DTASL
-16 RHNFNAVKNIVP
+16 RHNFSAVKSIVP

-42 GAGALK
+42 GAGAIK

-77 QTPILILGYSPNANA
+77 KTPILILGYSPNANA
-92 SMLIDNDLSAMVFS
+92 SMLIDNDLSAMIFS
-106 LEQAEIFSQM
+106 LEQAEVFSQM

-147 TIKKIR
+147 IIKKIR
-153 ALKGLEV
+153 ALKGLEI
-160 EGIFTHLSNADANIK
+160 EGIFTHLSNADAKIK

-216 NENRLLNLYRPGI
+216 NENRFLNLYRPGI
-229 MLYGFYPSNEMK
+229 MLYGFYPSNGMK
-241 ESSQT
+241 ETCPT
-246 ILKNVISLKAR
+246 ILKNVISLKAQ
-257 IVQIKRVKKGEFIGY
+257 IVQIRSVKKGEFIGY

-287 ALGYADGLVR
+287 ALGYADGLMR

-328 NIEAKEGDEVIL
+328 NIQAKEGDEVIL
-340 FGDKSTKANDA
+340 FGDKSAKANDA
-351 SEIATLLNTIP
+351 SEIAALLNTIP
-362 YEVISTLSKRLE
+362 YETISTLSKRLE
-374 RVYVWNK
+374 RVY
-381 IM
+381 I

>member
-11 NTHSL
+11 DTASL
-16 RHNFNAVKNIVP
+16 RHNFSTVKSIVP
-28 KDACVMAVVKANAY
+28 KDAHIMAVVKANAY
-42 GAGALK
+42 GAGAIK

-77 QTPILILGYSPNANA
+77 KTPILILGYSPNANA
-92 SMLIDNDLSAMVFS
+92 SMLIDNDLSAMIFS
-106 LEQAEIFSQM
+106 LEQAEVFSQM
-116 ALKAKKRLKVH
+116 ALKSQKHLKIH

-147 TIKKIR
+147 IIKKIR
-153 ALKGLEV
+153 ALKGLEI
-160 EGIFTHLSNADANIK
+160 EGIFTHLSNADAKIK

-216 NENRLLNLYRPGI
+216 NENRFLNLYRPGI
-229 MLYGFYPSNEMK
+229 MLYGFYPSNGMK
-241 ESSQT
+241 ETCPT
-246 ILKNVISLKAR
+246 ILKNVISLKAQ
-257 IVQIKRVKKGEFIGY
+257 IVQIKSVKKGEFIGY

-287 ALGYADGLVR
+287 ALGYADGLMR

-328 NIEAKEGDEVIL
+328 NIQAKEGDEVIL

-351 SEIATLLNTIP
+351 SEIAALLNTIP
-362 YEVISTLSKRLE
+362 YETISTLSKRLE
-374 RVYVWNK
+374 RVY
-381 IM
+381 I

>member
-11 NTHSL
+11 NSASL
-16 RHNFNAVKNIVP
+16 RHNFSAVKSIVP
-28 KDACVMAVVKANAY
+28 KDAHIMAVVKANAY
-42 GAGALK
+42 GAGAIK

-77 QTPILILGYSPNANA
+77 KTPILILGYSPNANA
-92 SMLIDNDLSAMVFS
+92 SMLIDNDLSAMIFS
-106 LEQAEIFSQM
+106 LEQAEVFSQM
-116 ALKAKKRLKVH
+116 ALKSQKRLKIH

-147 TIKKIR
+147 IIKKIR

-160 EGIFTHLSNADANIK
+160 EGIFTHLSNADAKIK

-181 MKAFNAFLEQLLDQK
+181 MKAFNAFLEQLLNQK

-216 NENRLLNLYRPGI
+216 NENRFLNLYRPGI
-229 MLYGFYPSNEMK
+229 MLYGFYPSNGMK
-241 ESSQT
+241 ETCPT
-246 ILKNVISLKAR
+246 ILKNVISLKAQ
-257 IVQIKRVKKGEFIGY
+257 IVQIRSVKKGEFIGY

-287 ALGYADGLVR
+287 ALGYADGLMR

-302 IQVAINNQLAPL
+302 IQVAINNQLTPL

-328 NIEAKEGDEVIL
+328 NIQAKEGDEVIL

-351 SEIATLLNTIP
+351 SEIAALLNTIP
-362 YEVISTLSKRLE
+362 YETISTLSKRLE
-374 RVYVWNK
+374 RVY
-381 IM
+381 I

>member
-11 NTHSL
+11 NTASL
-16 RHNFNAVKNIVP
+16 RHNFSAVKSIVP
-28 KDACVMAVVKANAY
+28 KDAHIMAVVKANAY
-42 GAGALK
+42 GAGAIK

-77 QTPILILGYSPNANA
+77 KTPILILGYSPNANA
-92 SMLIDNDLSAMVFS
+92 SMLIDNDLSAMIFS
-106 LEQAEIFSQM
+106 LEQAEVFSQM
-116 ALKAKKRLKVH
+116 ALKSQKRLKIH

-135 RLGLEPNFKSIE
+135 RLGLEPNSKSIE
-147 TIKKIR
+147 IIKKIR
-153 ALKGLEV
+153 TLKGLEI
-160 EGIFTHLSNADANIK
+160 EGIFTHLSNADAKIK

-181 MKAFNAFLEQLLDQK
+181 MKTFNAFLEQLLDQK

-216 NENRLLNLYRPGI
+216 NENRFLNLYRPGI
-229 MLYGFYPSNEMK
+229 MLYGFYPSNGMK
-241 ESSQT
+241 ETCPT
-246 ILKNVISLKAR
+246 ILKNVISLKAQ
-257 IVQIKRVKKGEFIGY
+257 IVQIRSVKKGEFIGY

-287 ALGYADGLVR
+287 ALGYADGLMR

-340 FGDKSTKANDA
+340 FGDKSAKANDA
-351 SEIATLLNTIP
+351 SEIAALLNTIP
-362 YEVISTLSKRLE
+362 YETISTLSKRLE
-374 RVYVWNK
+374 RVY
-381 IM
+381 I

>member
-11 NTHSL
+11 NTTSL
-16 RHNFNAVKNIVP
+16 RHNFSAVKSIVP

-69 LELRSHFS
+69 LELRYHFS
-77 QTPILILGYSPNANA
+77 KTPILILGYSPNANA
-92 SMLIDNDLSAMVFS
+92 SMLIDNDLSVMVFS

-116 ALKAKKRLKVH
+116 ALKAKKRLKIH

-147 TIKKIR
+147 IIKKIR

-160 EGIFTHLSNADANIK
+160 EGIFTHLSNADAKIK

-229 MLYGFYPSNEMK
+229 MLYGFYPSNGMK
-241 ESSQT
+241 ESCPT
-246 ILKNVISLKAR
+246 ILKNVVSLKAQ
-257 IVQIKRVKKGEFIGY
+257 IVQIRSVKKGELIGY

-287 ALGYADGLVR
+287 ALGYADGLMR

-328 NIEAKEGDEVIL
+328 NIQAKEGDEVIL
-340 FGDKSTKANDA
+340 FGDKSAKANDA
-351 SEIATLLNTIP
+351 SEIAMLLNTIP
-362 YEVISTLSKRLE
+362 YETISTLSKRLE
-374 RVYVWNK
+374 RVY
-381 IM
+381 I

>member
-11 NTHSL
+11 NTASL
-16 RHNFNAVKNIVP
+16 RHNFSAVKSIVP
-28 KDACVMAVVKANAY
+28 KDAHIMAVVKANAY
-42 GAGALK
+42 GAGAIK
-48 ASEIFLQEGAN
+48 ASEIFLQEGAH

-77 QTPILILGYSPNANA
+77 KTPILILGYSPNSNA
-92 SMLIDNDLSAMVFS
+92 SMLIDNDLSAMIFS
-106 LEQAEIFSQM
+106 LEQAEVFSQM
-116 ALKAKKRLKVH
+116 ALRSQKRLKIH

-147 TIKKIR
+147 IIKKIR

-160 EGIFTHLSNADANIK
+160 EGIFTHLSNADARIK

-181 MKAFNAFLEQLLDQK
+181 MKAFNAFLEQLLNQK

-216 NENRLLNLYRPGI
+216 NENRFLNLYRPGI
-229 MLYGFYPSNEMK
+229 MLYGFYPSNGMK
-241 ESSQT
+241 ESCPT

-257 IVQIKRVKKGEFIGY
+257 IVQIRSVKKGEFIGY

-287 ALGYADGLVR
+287 ALGYADGLMR

-328 NIEAKEGDEVIL
+328 NIQAKEGDEVVL
-340 FGDKSTKANDA
+340 FGDKSAKANDA
-351 SEIATLLNTIP
+351 SEIAALLNTIA
-362 YEVISTLSKRLE
+362 YETISTLSKRLE
-374 RVYVWNK
+374 RVY
-381 IM
+381 I

>member
-11 NTHSL
+11 NSASL
-16 RHNFNAVKNIVP
+16 RHNFSAVKSIVP
-28 KDACVMAVVKANAY
+28 KDAHIMAVVKANAY
-42 GAGALK
+42 GAGAIK

-77 QTPILILGYSPNANA
+77 KTPILILGYSPNSNA
-92 SMLIDNDLSAMVFS
+92 SMLIDNDLSAMIFS
-106 LEQAEIFSQM
+106 LEQAEVFSQM
-116 ALKAKKRLKVH
+116 ALKSQKRLKIH

-147 TIKKIR
+147 IIKKIR
-153 ALKGLEV
+153 TLKGLEI
-160 EGIFTHLSNADANIK
+160 EGIFTHLSNADAKIK

-229 MLYGFYPSNEMK
+229 MLYGFYPSNGMK
-241 ESSQT
+241 ETCPT
-246 ILKNVISLKAR
+246 ILKNVISLKAQ
-257 IVQIKRVKKGEFIGY
+257 IVQIRSVKKGEFIGY

-287 ALGYADGLVR
+287 ALGYADGLMR

-340 FGDKSTKANDA
+340 FGDKSAKANDA
-351 SEIATLLNTIP
+351 SEIAALLNTIP
-362 YEVISTLSKRLE
+362 YETISTLSKRLE
-374 RVYVWNK
+374 RVY
-381 IM
+381 I

>member
-11 NTHSL
+11 NTASL
-16 RHNFNAVKNIVP
+16 RHNFSAVKSIVP
-28 KDACVMAVVKANAY
+28 KDAHIMAVVKANAY
-42 GAGALK
+42 GAGAIK
-48 ASEIFLQEGAN
+48 ASEIFLQEGAH

-69 LELRSHFS
+69 LELRSHFPK
-77 QTPILILGYSPNANA
+77 TPILILGYSPNSNA
-92 SMLIDNDLSAMVFS
+92 PMLIDNDLSAMVFS
-106 LEQAEIFSQM
+106 LEQAEVFSQM
-116 ALKAKKRLKVH
+116 ALKSQKRLKVH

-153 ALKGLEV
+153 TLKGLEI
-160 EGIFTHLSNADANIK
+160 EGIFTHLSNADAKIK

-181 MKAFNAFLEQLLDQK
+181 MKAFNAFLEQLLEQK

-216 NENRLLNLYRPGI
+216 NENRFLNLYRPGI
-229 MLYGFYPSNEMK
+229 MLYGFYPSNGMK
-241 ESSQT
+241 ESCPT

-257 IVQIKRVKKGEFIGY
+257 IVQIRSVKKGEFIGY

-287 ALGYADGLVR
+287 ALGYADGLMR

-328 NIEAKEGDEVIL
+328 NIQAKEGDEAIL
-340 FGDKSTKANDA
+340 FGDKSAKANDA
-351 SEIATLLNTIP
+351 NQIATLLNTIP
-362 YEVISTLSKRLE
+362 YETISTLSKRLE
-374 RVYVWNK
+374 RVY
-381 IM
+381 I